1 MVVLYCLNCLYSSRK
16 KNKLDLQKM
25 YVKINN
31 FCGVVI
37 PSEYTKILEFN
48 QYPKSDKTPF
58 ITSDLEPLKD
68 K

>member
-1 MVVLYCLNCLYSSRK
+1 
-16 KNKLDLQKM
+16 M